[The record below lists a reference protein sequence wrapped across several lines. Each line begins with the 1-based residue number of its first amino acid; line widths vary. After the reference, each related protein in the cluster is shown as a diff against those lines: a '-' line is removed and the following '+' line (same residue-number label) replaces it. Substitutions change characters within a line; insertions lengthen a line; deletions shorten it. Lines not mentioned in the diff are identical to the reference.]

1 MEPDLTQPPAE
12 RILNAP
18 AVAVL
23 VAGSMPALY
32 LIQERLSD
40 RGLSL
45 AFRPSSLWTGEWWP
59 GLLTSMFLHD
69 GWAHVAMNAIAA
81 LAFGPPVARLAGGA
95 RGAAAFLVFY
105 VACGLVAT
113 GGYGLIHPDSY
124 DSLVGASGAVFGL
137 MGGALRLLGRRDHRL
152 RSLGDRRFLTPA
164 AVIMA
169 VNAAVGLAGLAPGME
184 GARIAWEA
192 HAFGFVCG
200 ALLIGPWA
208 KAFGSRR
215 APFASSPDLGDADV

>member
-1 MEPDLTQPPAE
+1 
-12 RILNAP
+12 
-18 AVAVL
+18 
-23 VAGSMPALY
+23 
-32 LIQERLSD
+32 
-40 RGLSL
+40 
-45 AFRPSSLWTGEWWP
+45 
-59 GLLTSMFLHD
+59 
-69 GWAHVAMNAIAA
+69 
-81 LAFGPPVARLAGGA
+81 
-95 RGAAAFLVFY
+95 
-105 VACGLVAT
+105 
-113 GGYGLIHPDSY
+113 
-124 DSLVGASGAVFGL
+124 

-215 APFASSPDLGDADV
+215 TPFASSPDLGDADV